1 MSFIDEINNV
11 DINDP
16 GSWPNSFRILMGVF
30 GVIAIIGLTYQ
41 FIVKDQ
47 LTQLDAYKLKEVELR
62 KEFTEK
68 KELAINLDAYKA
80 QMVEAENIF
89 SVLKEQLPSETE
101 IPDLLTDVTQKGVN
115 RGLTFQE
122 FQPKNH
128 KSKDFYNEKPVQIV
142 VSGKYHQL
150 AHFISDIA
158 ALPRIVNV
166 GNFNI
171 KLANKRSRNKEK
183 DSKPSEDKLKMS
195 AVINTYYYEDTK

>member
-16 GSWPNSFRILMGVF
+16 GSWPDSFRVLMGLVGMF
-30 GVIAIIGLTYQ
+30 IIMGLAYQ
-41 FIVKDQ
+41 FVIKDQ
-47 LTQLDAYKLKEVELR
+47 ITKLKTYEFKEKSLK
-62 KEFTEK
+62 KEFIEK

-115 RGLTFQE
+115 RGLTFKE
-122 FQPKNH
+122 FQPKGH
-128 KSKDFYNEKPVQIV
+128 TSKDFYNEKPVQIV

-166 GNFNI
+166 GDFDI
-171 KLANKRSRNKEK
+171 QLDDKSSRNKQA
-183 DSKPSEDKLKMS
+183 DSSRLKMS
-195 AVINTYYYEDTK
+195 AVINTYYYEDVE

>member
-16 GSWPNSFRILMGVF
+16 ASWPSSFRILMGIL
-30 GVIAIIGLTYQ
+30 GAILIIGLTYQ
-41 FIVKDQ
+41 FFVKSQ
-47 LTQLDAYKLKEVELR
+47 LTELETYKLKEVELK
-62 KEFTEK
+62 KEFIEK
-68 KELAINLDAYKA
+68 KELAINLDVYKS
-80 QMVEAENIF
+80 QMLEAEKIF

-122 FQPKNH
+122 FQPKKH
-128 KSKDFYNEKPVQIV
+128 ESRDFYNEKPVQIV

-166 GNFNI
+166 GDFDIGLDKKSSAKNT
-171 KLANKRSRNKEK
+171 SG
-183 DSKPSEDKLKMS
+183 SSQSESNLKMS
-195 AVINTYYYEDTK
+195 AVINTYYYEDQK

>member
-1 MSFIDEINNV
+1 MSFVDEINNV

-16 GSWPNSFRILMGVF
+16 GSWPNSFRLLMGVF
-30 GVIAIIGLTYQ
+30 GIIIIIGLTYQ
-41 FIVKDQ
+41 FIVKDKMAQ
-47 LTQLDAYKLKEVELR
+47 LGGYQSKEAELR
-62 KEFTEK
+62 KEFKEK

-89 SVLKEQLPSETE
+89 SVLKEQLPSESE
-101 IPDLLTDVTQKGVN
+101 ISDLLTDVTQKGVN

-142 VSGKYHQL
+142 VSGKYHEL

-166 GNFNI
+166 GNFDI
-171 KLANKRSRNKEK
+171 KLAKKRVENKQKNSNT
-183 DSKPSEDKLKMS
+183 SEDILKMS
-195 AVINTYYYEDTK
+195 AVINTYYYEDGK

>member
-1 MSFIDEINNV
+1 MRFIDEINNV

-16 GSWPNSFRILMGVF
+16 GSWPSSFRLLMGLI
-30 GVIAIIGLTYQ
+30 GVIIVIGLTYQ

-47 LTQLDAYKLKEVELR
+47 LAQLEAYKLKEVELR

-80 QMVEAENIF
+80 QMIEAENIF
-89 SVLKEQLPSETE
+89 SVLKQQLPSETE

-166 GNFNI
+166 GNFDI
-171 KLANKRSRNKEK
+171 QLAKKRSVNKQK
-183 DSKPSEDKLKMS
+183 DLDESEDKLRMS
-195 AVINTYYYEDTK
+195 AVINTYYYEDVK

>member
-1 MSFIDEINNV
+1 VSFIDEINNV

-16 GSWPNSFRILMGVF
+16 GSWPDSFRVLMGLVGMF
-30 GVIAIIGLTYQ
+30 IIMGLAYQ
-41 FIVKDQ
+41 FVIKDQ
-47 LTQLDAYKLKEVELR
+47 ITKLKTYEFKEKSLK
-62 KEFTEK
+62 KEFIEK

-115 RGLTFQE
+115 RGLTFKE
-122 FQPKNH
+122 FQPKGH
-128 KSKDFYNEKPVQIV
+128 TSKDFYNEKPVQIV

-166 GNFNI
+166 GDFDI
-171 KLANKRSRNKEK
+171 QLDDKSSRNKQA
-183 DSKPSEDKLKMS
+183 DSSRLKMS
-195 AVINTYYYEDTK
+195 AVINTYYYEDVE